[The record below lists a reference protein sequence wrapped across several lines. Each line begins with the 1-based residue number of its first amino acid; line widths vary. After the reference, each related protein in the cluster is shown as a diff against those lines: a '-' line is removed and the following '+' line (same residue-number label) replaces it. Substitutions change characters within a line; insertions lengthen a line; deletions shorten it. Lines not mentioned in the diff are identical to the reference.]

1 MTTAILLQAAPGG
14 GSSSMLITM
23 GLIIVVFYFF
33 MIRPQ
38 VKKQKDQ
45 KKYVEEL
52 KKGDKVITTAGI
64 HGRIVDVADTTVLV
78 ETEGGH
84 KIRFEKSA
92 ISLESTKA
100 LNAPAKTADAE
111 KTKKVESS
119 KTKAET
125 EQKA

>member
-1 MTTAILLQAAPGG
+1 MIATILLQAGAGG
-14 GSSSMLITM
+14 LGGFTSFLPLL
-23 GLIIVVFYFF
+23 LIIVVFYFF

-64 HGRIVDVADTTVLV
+64 HGRIVDVSEGTFLV
-78 ETEGGH
+78 ETEGGG

-92 ISLESTKA
+92 ISLEASRA
-100 LNAPAKTADAE
+100 LNAPPAA
-111 KTKKVESS
+111 TK
-119 KTKAET
+119 
-125 EQKA
+125 

>member
-1 MTTAILLQAAPGG
+1 MIATILLQAATGG
-14 GSSSMLITM
+14 LGGFGSFVPLL
-23 GLIIVVFYFF
+23 LIIVVFYFF

-64 HGRIVDVADTTVLV
+64 HGKIVDVSESTFLV

-92 ISLESTKA
+92 ISLEASKA
-100 LNAPAKTADAE
+100 LNTPPAVAK
-111 KTKKVESS
+111 
-119 KTKAET
+119 
-125 EQKA
+125 

>member
-1 MTTAILLQAAPGG
+1 MITASILLQAAAGG
-14 GSSSMLITM
+14 MGSM
-23 GLIIVVFYFF
+23 GTFLPLLLIIVVFYFF

-64 HGRIVDVADTTVLV
+64 HGRIADVSETTFLV
-78 ETEGGH
+78 ETEGGG

-92 ISLESTKA
+92 ISLEASKA
-100 LNAPAKTADAE
+100 LNTPPAVAK
-111 KTKKVESS
+111 
-119 KTKAET
+119 
-125 EQKA
+125 